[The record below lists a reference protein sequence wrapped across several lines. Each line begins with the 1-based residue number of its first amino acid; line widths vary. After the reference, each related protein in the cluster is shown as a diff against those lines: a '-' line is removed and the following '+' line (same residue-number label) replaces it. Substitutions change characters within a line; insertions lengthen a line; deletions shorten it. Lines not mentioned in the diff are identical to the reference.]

1 MERLIYAM
9 VNEGCKV
16 LEEGI
21 AQRASDI
28 DLIYANGY
36 GFPVAR
42 GGPMMYAQ
50 TVGLA
55 TVHAR
60 VLAFREQLGARYWE
74 PSALLARVAASGEP
88 LR

>member
-1 MERLIYAM
+1 MYAM
-9 VNEGCKV
+9 VNEGCRA

-55 TVHAR
+55 TVYER
-60 VLAFREQLGARYWE
+60 LLDFRAECGPLYWE
-74 PSALLARVAASGEP
+74 PSALLARCAKSGEP
-88 LR
+88 LP